1 MSKSKLVTSV
11 TRSFGKMGFAI
22 KKHSPEILVVGG
34 VIGVVGSTI
43 LACRATTKVS
53 EVLDKA
59 KEEIETI
66 HTVAES
72 PEFAEEYTAEDSK
85 KDLTIVYA
93 KTGLKVAKLYAP
105 AVVLGALSITSI
117 LASNNILRK
126 RNVAL
131 AAAYAAV
138 DKSFKEY
145 RGRVI
150 DRFGE
155 AVDRELKY
163 DIKAQEIEETVVD
176 EKTGK
181 EKKAKKTVE
190 VVGDH
195 LAGPYA
201 KFFDESCRPWEKDPE
216 LNLMFLRA
224 EQNWANDRL
233 KARGFLYL
241 NEVYERLDIDPTMAG
256 QHAGWVYA
264 PDIEDHDGDDFV
276 DFGIYDTYRKG
287 ARNFVNGLEP
297 VVVLDFNAGDI
308 YKYMSD
314 PRYARKFSSK

>member
-1 MSKSKLVTSV
+1 MSKNKLVTSV
-11 TRSFGKMGFAI
+11 ARSFSKVGFKL
-22 KKHSPEILVVGG
+22 KKHSPEILVIGG
-34 VIGVVGSTI
+34 VIGVVGSTV

-53 EVLDKA
+53 AVLDKA
-59 KEEIETI
+59 KEEIDTI

-72 PEFAEEYTAEDSK
+72 PEFAEDYTAEDSK

-93 KTGLKVAKLYAP
+93 KTGLQVAKLYAP
-105 AVVLGALSITSI
+105 AVILGALSITSI

-150 DRFGE
+150 ERFGE

-163 DIKAQEIEETVVD
+163 NVKAQEIEETVVD

-181 EKKAKKTVE
+181 EKKIKRTVE
-190 VVGDH
+190 VVDDYEY
-195 LAGPYA
+195 GPYA
-201 KFFDESCRPWEKDPE
+201 KFFCESCRPWDKDPE

-241 NEVYERLDIDPTMAG
+241 NEVYERLDIDPTPMG
-256 QHAGWVYA
+256 QHAGWVWTDN
-264 PDIEDHDGDDFV
+264 PDYEGDNFV
-276 DFGIYDTYRKG
+276 DFGLYAANRTNAQK
-287 ARNFVNGLEP
+287 FVNGIEP
-297 VVVLDFNAGDI
+297 VFILDFNATDI
-308 YKYMSD
+308 YKHMDD
-314 PRYARKFSSK
+314 PKYARVFGTH

>member
-1 MSKSKLVTSV
+1 MSKNKLATSITSSLSKV
-11 TRSFGKMGFAI
+11 GFKI

-34 VIGVVGSTI
+34 VIGVVGSAV

-53 EVLDKA
+53 EILDKT
-59 KEEIETI
+59 KEEVKTI
-66 HTVAES
+66 HEVAEN
-72 PEFAEEYTAEDSK
+72 PEFAEDYTVEDSK
-85 KDLTIVYA
+85 KDLAIVYT
-93 KTGLKVAKLYAP
+93 KTGMELVKLYAP
-105 AVVLGALSITSI
+105 SVILGALSITCI
-117 LASNNILRK
+117 IASNKILRK

-163 DIKAQEIEETVVD
+163 NIKAQEIEEIEVD
-176 EKTGK
+176 ENTGK
-181 EKKAKKTVE
+181 EKKVKKTVE

-195 LAGPYA
+195 DAGPYA
-201 KFFDESCRPWEKDPE
+201 KFFCESCRPWEKDPE

-233 KARGFLYL
+233 KARGFLFL
-241 NEVYERLDIDPTMAG
+241 NEVYERLDIDPTTAG
-256 QHAGWVYA
+256 QHAGWVWTDNPEY
-264 PDIEDHDGDDFV
+264 DGDNFV
-276 DFGIYDTYRKG
+276 DFGIYDAYRKG

-297 VVVLDFNAGDI
+297 VVILDFNATDI
-308 YKYMSD
+308 YKYMND
-314 PRYARKFSSK
+314 PKYARVFSSK

>member
-1 MSKSKLVTSV
+1 MSKNKLVTAV
-11 TRSFGKMGFAI
+11 TTSLNKVGLTLKE
-22 KKHSPEILVVGG
+22 HSPEILVVGG
-34 VIGVVGSTI
+34 VIGVVASTV

-59 KEEIETI
+59 KADIDTI
-66 HTVAES
+66 HAVAED

-85 KDLTIVYA
+85 KDLAIVYA
-93 KTGLKVAKLYAP
+93 KTGLEVAKLYAP
-105 AVVLGALSITSI
+105 AVILGTLSITGI

-138 DKSFKEY
+138 DQSFREY
-145 RGRVI
+145 RGRVV

-155 AVDRELKY
+155 AVDRELAFNV
-163 DIKAQEIEETVVD
+163 KAQEIEETIVD

-181 EKKAKKTVE
+181 EKKVKKTVD
-190 VVGDH
+190 VVGDID
-195 LAGPYA
+195 ASPYA

-224 EQNWANDRL
+224 QQQWANDQLRTRKYL
-233 KARGFLYL
+233 FL
-241 NEVYERLDIDPTMAG
+241 NEVYERLDIDPTPMG
-256 QHAGWVYA
+256 QLAGWIYD
-264 PDIEDHDGDDFV
+264 PEYDGDDFV

-287 ARNFVNGLEP
+287 ARNFVNGIEP
-297 VVVLDFNAGDI
+297 VILLNFNAHDI
-308 YKYMSD
+308 HSLMKDPKYAH
-314 PRYARKFSSK
+314 RFSSK

>member
-1 MSKSKLVTSV
+1 MSKNKLVTSV
-11 TRSFGKMGFAI
+11 TRSFSKVGFQL
-22 KKHSPEILVVGG
+22 KKHSPEILVIGG
-34 VIGVVGSTI
+34 VIGVVGSTV

-53 EVLDKA
+53 EVLNNA
-59 KEEIETI
+59 KVEIDTI
-66 HTVAES
+66 HDVAEN
-72 PEFAEEYTAEDSK
+72 PEFAEEYTVEDSK

-93 KTGLKVAKLYAP
+93 KTGLQVAKLYAP
-105 AVVLGALSITSI
+105 AVILGALSITSI

-163 DIKAQEIEETVVD
+163 NVKAQEIEETVVD

-181 EKKAKKTVE
+181 EKKVKKTVE

-195 LAGPYA
+195 IAGPYA
-201 KFFDESCRPWEKDPE
+201 KFFCESCRPWEKDPE

-233 KARGFLYL
+233 RARGFLFL

-256 QHAGWVYA
+256 QHAGWVWTDN
-264 PDIEDHDGDDFV
+264 PEHEGDNFV

-297 VVVLDFNAGDI
+297 VVILDFNATDI
-308 YKYMSD
+308 YKYMND
-314 PRYARKFSSK
+314 PEYARVFSSK